1 MGSEV
6 STQGDMYSYGI
17 LLLEMFSGKRPT
29 SNLFTGNFNLHRYVK
44 MGLPDRVMEIVDAQI
59 LLEGN
64 DGSKEKNSESIRG
77 SSMVQID
84 ECLASILEVGVLCS
98 AEMPNERADIKDV
111 LKELHRVSSILV
123 PNFEKQATK

>member
-59 LLEGN
+59 DKICNPKLY
-64 DGSKEKNSESIRG
+64 
-77 SSMVQID
+77 
-84 ECLASILEVGVLCS
+84 
-98 AEMPNERADIKDV
+98 
-111 LKELHRVSSILV
+111 
-123 PNFEKQATK
+123 